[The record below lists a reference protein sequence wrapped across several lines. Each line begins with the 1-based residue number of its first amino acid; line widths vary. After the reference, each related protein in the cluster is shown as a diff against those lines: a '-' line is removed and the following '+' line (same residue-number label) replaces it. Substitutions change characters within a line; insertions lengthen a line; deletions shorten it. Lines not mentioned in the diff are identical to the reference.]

1 MSRLAAIL
9 LMLGTILS
17 AAQAQQFPGVAPSVP
32 SPHLNGPPLLGGAP
46 APPKVMPGPAVSP
59 SYRAPAP
66 AQLYTTRRGRNVL
79 VPSGPP
85 DRQSFGDRVERCSH
99 AAAAAGLGPNHVGSF
114 TRRCAN

>member
-1 MSRLAAIL
+1 MLRPVVIML
-9 LMLGTILS
+9 LLGVATGA
-17 AAQAQQFPGVAPSVP
+17 AAQNFPGVAPSVP
-32 SPHLNGPPLLGGAP
+32 SPQLNGPPLLGGAP
-46 APPKVMPGPAVSP
+46 APPRVMPGPTVSP
-59 SYRAPAP
+59 SYHAPAP

-85 DRQSFGDRVERCSH
+85 GRQSFGDRVERCSH